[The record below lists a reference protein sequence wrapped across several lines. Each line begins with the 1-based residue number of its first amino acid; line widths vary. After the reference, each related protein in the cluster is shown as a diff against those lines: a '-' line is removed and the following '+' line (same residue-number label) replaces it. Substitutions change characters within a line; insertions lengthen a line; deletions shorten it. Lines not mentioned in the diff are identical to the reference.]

1 MFVIGAYIPTN
12 TVGAY
17 APPADSSLS
26 SRMQRKEAAQR
37 ETTERTAK
45 WQRPVAAILGPVAL
59 FAAFV
64 ASVYAIMAIED
75 FKNPAVSF
83 WSAAG
88 AGIIMCSMALLA
100 LDLGIRFLRFA
111 LVGKTGRKSSWI
123 RQLLLG
129 IACFFPGFVFSL
141 IPAALWTKYVWP
153 RREDN
158 LYALLVISLCTGAA
172 AATMGC
178 IVQLRKRSG

>member
-1 MFVIGAYIPTN
+1 M
-12 TVGAY
+12 
-17 APPADSSLS
+17 
-26 SRMQRKEAAQR
+26 
-37 ETTERTAK
+37 
-45 WQRPVAAILGPVAL
+45 AAILSPIAL

-83 WSAAG
+83 WSAA
-88 AGIIMCSMALLA
+88 AGELVMCSVALVA

-111 LVGKTGRKSSWI
+111 LVGRTSRNSSWI

-153 RREDN
+153 RRYPGD
-158 LYALLVISLCTGAA
+158 AFLLVFSLCVGAA
-172 AATMGC
+172 AAVVGSV
-178 IVQLRKRSG
+178 VQLRKRAERKTP